1 MKTENGKYTPG
12 PWYVAGE
19 QSGVTEYSD
28 TRHIYA
34 QADKDAGG
42 TGCVACVASS
52 TANAALIAAAP
63 DMLEALRELLSDEYL
78 SDPVNGDRM
87 ASARAAVLKV
97 TGEEFG
103 MPFTYPLSAPIWRDG
118 KPVDPAD
125 VPLPVRKRIH
135 WAARDGD
142 AFIVHD
148 GAEWQ
153 WD

>member
-1 MKTENGKYTPG
+1 MKTENGKHTPG
-12 PWYVAGE
+12 PWVAEDAPDRRVAVYGGE
-19 QSGVTEYSD
+19 RCVCVIGEKGFPSVD
-28 TRHIYA
+28 
-34 QADKDAGG
+34 AD
-42 TGCVACVASS
+42 
-52 TANAALIAAAP
+52 AALIAAAP
-63 DMLEALRELLSDEYL
+63 DMLEALRELLADAYL

-87 ASARAAVLKV
+87 ASARAAVLKA

-103 MPFTYPLSAPIWRDG
+103 MPFTYPVSAPIWRDG

-135 WAARDGD
+135 WAARNGD

>member
-1 MKTENGKYTPG
+1 MKTENGKHTPG

-63 DMLEALRELLSDEYL
+63 DMLEALRSAAAFAEQWVGANEGSMLADAREAML
-78 SDPVNGDRM
+78 
-87 ASARAAVLKV
+87 AKARAAIRKA
-97 TGEEFG
+97 TGGEG
-103 MPFTYPLSAPIWRDG
+103 G
-118 KPVDPAD
+118 GV
-125 VPLPVRKRIH
+125 
-135 WAARDGD
+135 
-142 AFIVHD
+142 
-148 GAEWQ
+148 
-153 WD
+153 